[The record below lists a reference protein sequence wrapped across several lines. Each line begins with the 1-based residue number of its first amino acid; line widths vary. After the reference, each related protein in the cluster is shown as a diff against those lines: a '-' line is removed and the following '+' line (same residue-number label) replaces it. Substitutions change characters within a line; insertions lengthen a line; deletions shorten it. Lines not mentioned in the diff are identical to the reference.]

1 MLTSKT
7 ILAGLLLVL
16 AACSQEQDTP
26 IVVYGD
32 STAIASR
39 IPWSEKLWNIAPSW
53 DRQRWFNM
61 LGRPVTNNGKAG
73 ALISRVTERI
83 TADPSKRGTTT
94 IIYDLVNV
102 EEDPAGYVAELARAV
117 SRLETDEFLIIP
129 QVPDAYAVD
138 RGQNMPSR
146 RMRPLIDRAVAA
158 RWPAHT
164 FTPIERQA
172 FFAQL
177 ADPTTRYDGIHRNA
191 RGQQIEA
198 AHIKRWLDARG
209 W

>member
-7 ILAGLLLVL
+7 TLAGLLLML
-16 AACSQEQDTP
+16 AACSQEQGSP

-39 IPWSEKLWNIAPSW
+39 IPLSEKFWNVAPSW
-53 DRQRWFNM
+53 DRQRWFNL

-83 TADPSKRGTTT
+83 TADPSQRGTTT

-102 EEDPAGYVAELARAV
+102 EEDAAGYVAELARAV

-129 QVPDAYAVD
+129 QVPDAYSED

-146 RMRPLIDRAVAA
+146 RTRPVIDRMVAA
-158 RWPAHT
+158 RWPMHT
-164 FTPIERQA
+164 FSPAERQA
-172 FFAQL
+172 FYAEL
-177 ADPTTRYDGIHRNA
+177 ADPATRYDGIHRNT